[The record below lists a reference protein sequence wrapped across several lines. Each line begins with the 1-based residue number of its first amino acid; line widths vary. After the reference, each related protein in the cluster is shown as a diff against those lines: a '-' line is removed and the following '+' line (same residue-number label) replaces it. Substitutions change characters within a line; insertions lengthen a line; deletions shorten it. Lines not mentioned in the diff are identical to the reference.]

1 MERMKIEITDK
12 NKMYLGEVDYF
23 IKNGLPKNC
32 IFDKQ
37 KVGVGGT
44 SLAIDSKDPYVIAVP
59 YVSMIQN
66 KMYQHKGKLFGLYG
80 DIKKEDLYDYLD
92 NVDIPKI
99 MVTYDSFEKLTNWL
113 EYPEDYSLLVDELH
127 LLFTQYSFRHD
138 AVQKVLQ
145 NYTRYKEYCFMTATV
160 LEEEF
165 ILDELKHLPI
175 VEAFWGN
182 VKTVTIESIRC
193 NHSVSATVAQIIN
206 EYLLGERDG
215 DAYFFVNSV
224 KFIKEM
230 VKLCKLDNSNCMAIW
245 SKNNTETNVGVI
257 NSNTTDTPK
266 KINFLTSCTFEG
278 SDLFNKWGRIFV
290 ISDGNKSHSL
300 IDISTSFQQIAG
312 RIRDSIFKYNIT
324 HLFTNT
330 RYKIDVTYDKFK
342 EKTESDTIEAK
353 LAVEELSRLSESTLK
368 NISPRDNS
376 YLNVRDGVI
385 IFDPNLLKIDLYN
398 FKICQYLYSLR
409 VNLNEEYIKNGY
421 NYEEYI
427 DKSIPIARMDRIP
440 ITFKDTVLEL
450 ENNPDDKDLYYAAYK
465 RYDFLK
471 EAINRFDFKGIRQL
485 RFHIGKIKENL
496 LIKEDIN
503 IDSKISKAIRN
514 KIKLTPGTFYPSTEL
529 KVIIQEVYSLLNVKK
544 TAKGTDIEKYFSVES
559 TTKSINNKTVKGFIY
574 YGKKV
579 L

>member
-1 MERMKIEITDK
+1 MERIEITDK
-12 NKMYLGEVDYF
+12 SKMYLGEVDYF
-23 IKNGLPKNC
+23 KENGLPKNC

-44 SLAIDSKDPYVIAVP
+44 SLAIDSKDPYIITVP

-66 KMYQHKGKLFGLYG
+66 KQFQHEGKLFGVYG
-80 DIKKEDLYDYLD
+80 TINKEDLYEYLD
-92 NVDIPKI
+92 TVDIPKI
-99 MVTYDSFEKLTNWL
+99 MVTYDSFEKLTDWL
-113 EYPEDYSLLVDELH
+113 DDPKDYKLLVDELH

-175 VEAFWGN
+175 VEAVWSN
-182 VKTVTIESIRC
+182 VKTVNIESIRC
-193 NHSVSATVAQIIN
+193 AHSVSSTVAQIIR
-206 EYLLGERDG
+206 EFLSGERDG

-230 VKLCKLDNSNCMAIW
+230 VNICKLDNSNCMGVW
-245 SKNNTETNVGVI
+245 SKNNTEKNIGITNG
-257 NSNTTDTPK
+257 NTTDTPK
-266 KINFLTSCTFEG
+266 KINFFTSCNFEG
-278 SDLFNKWGRIFV
+278 SDLKNKYGRIFV

-312 RIRDSIFKYNIT
+312 RIRDTIYKYNIT

-330 RYKIDVTYDKFK
+330 RYKIDVTYDQFK
-342 EKTESDTIEAK
+342 DKTENNTIEAK

-368 NISPRDNS
+368 NISPTDNS
-376 YLNVRDGVI
+376 YLNVRDGNI

-398 FKICQYLYSLR
+398 FKVCQYLYSLR
-409 VNLNEEYIKNGY
+409 VNLNEEYVKNGY
-421 NYEEYI
+421 EYEEYV

-450 ENNPDDKDLYYAAYK
+450 ESNPDDEELYYAVFK
-465 RYDFLK
+465 KYDFLE
-471 EAINRFDFKGIRQL
+471 EAINRLDFKGIRQL
-485 RFHIGKIKENL
+485 RFNIGRIKENL
-496 LIKEDIN
+496 LIEEDNN
-503 IDSKISKAIRN
+503 IDDKISKGIKN
-514 KIKLTPGTFYPSTEL
+514 KIKLVAGVFYPSTEL
-529 KVIIQEVYSLLNVKK
+529 KPIIQEVYDLLNIKK
-544 TAKGTDIEKYFSVES
+544 TAKATDIEKYFSVEY
-559 TTKSINNKTVKGFIY
+559 KVKYMNKKNVKGFVY
-574 YGKKV
+574 FGKKAY
-579 L
+579 